1 MVMMIRQSLQI
12 YDSVILKKIN
22 PKRQLK
28 GINDPIIPSVSMMDL
43 YKRRRIA
50 TLNLPFMLTINN

>member
-50 TLNLPFMLTINN
+50 TMNLPFLLTINN